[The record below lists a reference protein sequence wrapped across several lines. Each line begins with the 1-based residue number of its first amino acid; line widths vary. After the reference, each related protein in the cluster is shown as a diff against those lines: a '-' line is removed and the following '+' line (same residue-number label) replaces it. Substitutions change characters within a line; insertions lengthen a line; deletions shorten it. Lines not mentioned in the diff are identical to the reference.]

1 VQFRWEAF
9 NVFNHENFAVPGDPN
24 VLTNSNN
31 ILLNPS
37 GFGVIT
43 QSAGSPR
50 QMQFSLRYD
59 F

>member
-9 NVFNHENFAVPGDPN
+9 NVFNHTNFAAPGDPN
-24 VLTNSNN
+24 TLTNSNN
-31 ILLNPS
+31 ILNNPA
-37 GFGVIT
+37 GFGVISST
-43 QSAGSPR
+43 SGSPR